1 MNKLIQKENLDI
13 LLVLALA
20 FENISS
26 EPNTK
31 TMSQIVEDS
40 FGAMSAEDFSALQSR
55 AQFLDGYSKENR
67 ALWREI
73 CLEKLIY
80 QKRFVRLDEN
90 INPAHIGNVL
100 SREPKSIQKHIL
112 RNLPNE
118 LAQRMAQYLEIKF
131 DSENEKP
138 APISKEIAELI
149 RKEFLSNFVSYE
161 DIYEPLEI
169 DRLSVFQLNKFIHH
183 LGLREIAIA
192 CRGIAA
198 KETLASFLNSFS
210 PDDTREIVHY
220 LTELDKIKPF
230 WVSQADE
237 IVRNNWEAETNPD
250 KISAKI
256 GFELLAVAFVPRNQA
271 ARKYTSQKFSTK
283 DSLYWK
289 RLLRKTEDSFY
300 KNDEIRANM
309 EKRQTVVE
317 KLAVKFLKTG
327 RL

>member
-1 MNKLIQKENLDI
+1 MNKVIQNENLDI
-13 LLVLALA
+13 LLVLGLA
-20 FENISS
+20 FENMQ
-26 EPNTK
+26 PNPNPK

-40 FGAMSAEDFSALQSR
+40 FDAMSADDFSALQLR
-55 AQFLDGYSKENR
+55 AEFLDGYSIENR

-138 APISKEIAELI
+138 ASINKEIAELI
-149 RKEFLSNFVSYE
+149 RKVFLSNFVSYE

-169 DRLSVFQLNKFIHH
+169 DGLSVFELNKFIHH

-210 PDDTREIVHY
+210 PDDTREIVSY
-220 LTELDKIKPF
+220 LTELEKIQPF

-237 IVRNNWEAETNPD
+237 IVRNNWESEANPD

-256 GFELLAVAFVPRNQA
+256 GFELLAVAFVHRNQT
-271 ARKYTSQKFSTK
+271 ARKYTLQKFSTK
-283 DSLYWK
+283 DSIYWK
-289 RLLRKTEDSFY
+289 RLLRKTENEFY
-300 KNDEIRANM
+300 KDDEIREKM
-309 EKRQTVVE
+309 EKRQKVVE
-317 KLAVKFLKTG
+317 KLAIKFLETG
-327 RL
+327 KL